1 MHNFIYMSDYWKLDI
16 SVYTLDDLQEI
27 FSLQDPYT
35 MEEITES
42 YKTIQENLELDN
54 NLEEKKKKEILV
66 FIEEGYKELVKEKKK
81 VMSGFINSQ
90 INTGNNHM
98 VIKPSIQKEAQI
110 YQGFP
115 LACPRIQR

>member
-1 MHNFIYMSDYWKLDI
+1 MSDYWKLDI

-42 YKTIQENLELDN
+42 YKTIQKNLELDD

-66 FIEEGYKELVKEKKK
+66 FIETGYKELVKEKK
-81 VMSGFINSQ
+81 
-90 INTGNNHM
+90 
-98 VIKPSIQKEAQI
+98 
-110 YQGFP
+110 
-115 LACPRIQR
+115 R